1 MFVSYVEQVS
11 TIDPRNKKLHQSV
24 ADGWE
29 AACHAVKSYPAF
41 YQAGIALTP
50 RKCSDRYENGRFQS
64 ILADVFYPRSTG
76 LQMSFF

>member
-41 YQAGIALTP
+41 YQA
-50 RKCSDRYENGRFQS
+50 
-64 ILADVFYPRSTG
+64 V
-76 LQMSFF
+76 